1 MNYKFVATQ
10 FGEAVKYDTTVNE
23 VNRTFNALTNIKRK
37 NYLNDAITSVRSS
50 LIYSWV
56 MTIGDSNI
64 DEQEKIKIIRQA
76 INTIVINDKT
86 RERLLGL
93 LGSARSTLKT
103 HSLSYVDSSRLTEI
117 KTLKCKKFDLSR
129 LVKLCEELNIAF
141 ENNCHFSVA
150 MLVRSILDH
159 VPPIFGFNSFAEVTN
174 NYRSIKSSF
183 KKQMQHLEASSR
195 NIADSYLHTQIRNKE
210 SLPNSTQV
218 DFSNDLDVLLEEI
231 HRLLK

>member
-1 MNYKFVATQ
+1 MNYKFIATR

-37 NYLNDAITSVRSS
+37 NYPNDAITSVRSG

-56 MTIGDSNI
+56 MTIGESNI
-64 DEQEKIKIIRQA
+64 DEQEKNELVRQA
-76 INTIVINDKT
+76 INTIVINDKVK
-86 RERLLGL
+86 EKLLGL
-93 LGSARSTLKT
+93 IGTAGSLPKARS
-103 HSLSYVDSSRLTEI
+103 SNYVNQSRIAEI
-117 KTLKCKKFDLSR
+117 KTLKGKNFDLSR
-129 LVKLCEELNIAF
+129 LIKLCEELNIAF

-159 VPPIFGFNSFAEVTN
+159 VPPIFGCNSFAEVAN
-174 NYRSIKSSF
+174 NCKGTRSF
-183 KKQMQHLEASSR
+183 KSQMQHLEVSSR
-195 NIADSYLHTQIRNKE
+195 KIADSYLHTQIRNKE

-218 DFSNDLDVLLEEI
+218 DFSNDLDVLLGEI

>member
-37 NYLNDAITSVRSS
+37 NYPNDAITSVRSS

-56 MTIGDSNI
+56 MTISESNI
-64 DEQEKIKIIRQA
+64 DEQEKIEIIRQA
-76 INTIVINDKT
+76 INTIVINDKVK
-86 RERLLGL
+86 ERLLGL
-93 LGSARSTLKT
+93 LGTTDRFPKT
-103 HSLSYVDSSRLTEI
+103 HSSNYVNQSRIAEI
-117 KTLKCKKFDLSR
+117 KDLKGKNFDLSR

-141 ENNCHFSVA
+141 ENNCYFSVA

-174 NYRSIKSSF
+174 NYRGTRSF
-183 KKQMQHLEASSR
+183 KAQMQHLEASSR
-195 NIADSYLHTQIRNKE
+195 KIADSYLHTQIRNKE

-218 DFSNDLDVLLEEI
+218 DFSNDLDVLLGEI